1 MTPLRESAAEFIN
14 ASFLRQLGYQM
25 AGNQIAKL
33 PETAELCSRWT
44 GVFWF
49 FHSLPSGRF
58 QTSRPSLL
66 EVHFFPLWDACDRE
80 LGVYDRIDGPIR
92 GLEAHFGKNLRE
104 ALDEFIALLNE
115 RGL

>member
-58 QTSRPSLL
+58 QTPRPSLL
-66 EVHFFPLWDACDRE
+66 EGQFFPLWDGCVLE
-80 LGVYDRIDGPIR
+80 LSFLYRFWGWIESTQATVISLPDQ
-92 GLEAHFGKNLRE
+92 KLRWK
-104 ALDEFIALLNE
+104 
-115 RGL
+115 